1 MAVVYCTAADV
12 ASFLDLVDQS
22 ADRTVFDGSS
32 TPTQTEI
39 ESYINVA
46 EQFIDEQC
54 ETAFG
59 TRTIQRTDEYLQV
72 DWTRREIS
80 AHLDYPNVVTFS
92 TGDGDKLEIFD
103 GSDWEDWVL
112 TKTEARD
119 GDFFVDY
126 AMGKIYFINS
136 RPSRLR
142 ERLRVRC
149 TYRVRNPI
157 KGSTVPETIKQ
168 ACVFQVGIL
177 LSQTEHQ
184 SILYPDGRDDNLSTS
199 DRVQQWQ
206 DKFDRLISQYR
217 IGRPWINKSF
227 IPVRY

>member
-12 ASFLDLVDQS
+12 ASFLDLVDSQG
-22 ADRTVFDGSS
+22 DRTVFDGSS
-32 TPTQTEI
+32 NPTLTEI
-39 ESYINVA
+39 ESFINQA
-46 EQFIDEQC
+46 EQFIDEEC

-59 TRTIQRTDEYLQV
+59 TRTIQRTDEYLSV
-72 DWTRREIS
+72 DWTYREVS

-92 TGDGDKLEIFD
+92 NGAGDKLEIFD
-103 GSDWEDWVL
+103 GSSWEDWIV

-142 ERLRVRC
+142 ERLRIRC

-157 KGSTVPETIKQ
+157 KGSTVPETIKY
-168 ACVFQVGIL
+168 ASVLQVGIQ

-184 SILYPDGRDDNLSTS
+184 SILFPEGKEGGLSAS
-199 DRVQQWQ
+199 DTIRQW
-206 DKFDRLISQYR
+206 KEEFESKIAQYR
-217 IGRPWINKSF
+217 IGRVQINKSF
-227 IPVRY
+227 IPVS